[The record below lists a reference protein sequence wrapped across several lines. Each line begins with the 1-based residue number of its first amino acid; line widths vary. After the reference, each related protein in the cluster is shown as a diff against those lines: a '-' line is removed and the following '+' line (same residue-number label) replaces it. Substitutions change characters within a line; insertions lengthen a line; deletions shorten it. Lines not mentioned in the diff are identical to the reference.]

1 MFKATVQFETKGNG
15 QNEIVSHMDRSEVK
29 LQSSEKEIVMS
40 YTPIEILKQKNLTGS
55 GLDGTPKL
63 L

>member
-1 MFKATVQFETKGNG
+1 
-15 QNEIVSHMDRSEVK
+15 
-29 LQSSEKEIVMS
+29 MS

-63 L
+63 LKPFFLETAFMTKLRDTRGSNSNSFSSTDLKFDSFIAK